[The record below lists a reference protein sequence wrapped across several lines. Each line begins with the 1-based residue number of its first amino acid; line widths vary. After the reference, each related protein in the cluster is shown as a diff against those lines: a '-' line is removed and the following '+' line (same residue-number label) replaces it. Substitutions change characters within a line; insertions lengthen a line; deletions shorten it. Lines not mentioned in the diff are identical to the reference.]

1 MSASRMNTD
10 FYFRMKPAGE
20 TEIFPRQGSLTN
32 AVEAAVGN
40 LDDQLLRTYGRRSGL
55 SALDA
60 KRLLALL
67 AWCYARE
74 LYCSAEIHSRLR
86 RGRTAEWDNGIPDVE
101 QISEFRMENRMALQ
115 SCLEVA
121 LQFLAAQKVAEGLV
135 THVRREHIT
144 ADASRRIVAAIFIDS
159 MEATGPLAAAC

>member
-1 MSASRMNTD
+1 MLRARTLLFGGNPLA
-10 FYFRMKPAGE
+10 PA
-20 TEIFPRQGSLTN
+20 TR
-32 AVEAAVGN
+32 A
-40 LDDQLLRTYGRRSGL
+40 DRRL
-55 SALDA
+55 
-60 KRLLALL
+60 
-67 AWCYARE
+67 
-74 LYCSAEIHSRLR
+74 
-86 RGRTAEWDNGIPDVE
+86 WDNGIPDVE